1 MPRFFSDN
9 IFENKIVIDEEDS
22 KHIRKVLRMRVG
34 DELTVS
40 SSHKIDYQCKISSLD
55 GENVELEI
63 ISNKP
68 NETEPTVEVVLYQAL
83 PKSDK
88 MDLIMQ
94 KVVELGVTRIVPI
107 LTKRCVSRPDE
118 KSMNKKIVRYQKIVK
133 EAAKQCG
140 RGIIPIVDEMKTF
153 DQVIKNPDNLEKMI
167 IFYEGGG
174 ERINDIVSEDQKS
187 VGIIIGSE
195 GGFDLEEVEKAV
207 DNGVLKATLGKLILR
222 CETAPLTAISILMNV
237 TKNI

>member
-34 DELTVS
+34 DELAVS

-94 KVVELGVTRIVPI
+94 KAVELGVTRIVPI

>member
-9 IFENKIVIDEEDS
+9 IFEDKIVIDQEDS
-22 KHIRKVLRMRVG
+22 KHIKKVLRMKIG
-34 DELTVS
+34 DELIVS
-40 SSHKIDYQCKISSLD
+40 SSHKMDYQCVISSLD

-63 ISNKP
+63 ISNKQ

-94 KVVELGVTRIVPI
+94 KAVELGVTKIVPI

-118 KSMNKKIVRYQKIVK
+118 KSMKKKIVRYQKIVK

-140 RGIIPIVDEMKTF
+140 RGIIPVVDEMKTF
-153 DQVIKNPDNLEKMI
+153 EQVIQNPDNLEKMI

-174 ERINDIVSEDQKS
+174 ERINDIVSQNQKS

-207 DNGVLKATLGKLILR
+207 DNGILKATLGKLILR
-222 CETAPLTAISILMNV
+222 CETAPLTAISILMNI

>member
-9 IFENKIVIDEEDS
+9 IFEDKIVIDQEDS
-22 KHIRKVLRMRVG
+22 KHIKKVLRMKIG
-34 DELTVS
+34 DELIVS
-40 SSHKIDYQCKISSLD
+40 SSHKMDYQCVISSLD

-63 ISNKP
+63 IYNKP

-94 KVVELGVTRIVPI
+94 KAVELGVTKIVPI

-118 KSMNKKIVRYQKIVK
+118 KSMKKKIVRYQKIVK

-140 RGIIPIVDEMKTF
+140 RGIIPVVDEMKTF
-153 DQVIKNPDNLEKMI
+153 EQVIQNPDNLEKMI

-174 ERINDIVSEDQKS
+174 ERINDIVSQNQKS

-207 DNGVLKATLGKLILR
+207 DNGILKATLGKLILR
-222 CETAPLTAISILMNV
+222 CETAPLTAISILMNI

>member
-9 IFENKIVIDEEDS
+9 IFEDKIVIDQEDS
-22 KHIRKVLRMRVG
+22 KHIKKVLRMKIG
-34 DELTVS
+34 DELIVS
-40 SSHKIDYQCKISSLD
+40 SSHKMDYQCVISSLD

-94 KVVELGVTRIVPI
+94 KAVELGVTKIVPI

-118 KSMNKKIVRYQKIVK
+118 KSMKKKIVRYQKIVK

-140 RGIIPIVDEMKTF
+140 RGIIPVVDEMKTF
-153 DQVIKNPDNLEKMI
+153 EQVIQNPDNLEKMI

-174 ERINDIVSEDQKS
+174 GRINDIVSQNQKS

-207 DNGVLKATLGKLILR
+207 DNGILKATLGKLILR
-222 CETAPLTAISILMNV
+222 CETAPLTAISILMNI